1 MKKVLVLGL
10 TILLLLS
17 LTACGAK
24 QEKPTTQSGNTP
36 TVSGSAPTVSGSA
49 PTVLGDAP
57 TFTVEGAGVKPGDT
71 FTVAMRTENNPG
83 IISYRL
89 ALDYD
94 NTVLELIEATEQDFE
109 GTTFGPIEKDPFVIL
124 WVDAVHPDNAT
135 NGVVANLTF
144 RVRDDASLGSC
155 TTRTIS
161 LSPSVPRIS
170 YPTPWARA
178 LG

>member
-17 LTACGAK
+17 LTACSAK

-36 TVSGSAPTVSGSA
+36 TVSGSAPTV
-49 PTVLGDAP
+49 LGDAP
-57 TFTVEGAGVKPGDT
+57 TFTVEGASVKPGDT
-71 FTVAMRTENNPG
+71 FTVAVRTENNPG

-144 RVRDDASLGSC
+144 RVRDDASLGD
-155 TTRTIS
+155 TKLS
-161 LSPSVPRIS
+161 LSYDQADVFNAAWEDVFFETLPGYV
-170 YPTPWARA
+170 TVE
-178 LG
+178 G